1 MTTNTIRWTDRERNT
16 VTRRYA
22 ELVFSGR
29 KEGIATFRVA
39 QQEVL
44 SEGML
49 SKDRE
54 RELASMQSVGSWFP
68 PLFRELLGQIQ
79 QEAQEQALAD
89 DAEGQEEIV
98 EAQPNVD
105 LSSTSTDNLL
115 AELMRRALGIVLS
128 DPTFIAPVV
137 GQVAEQLKPS
147 LVSAVQ
153 TEILNA
159 LPSMVKTAANS
170 IGVPASVTSTRPCVP
185 AVKKRKIVII
195 GLKGGQ
201 PQQVKQKIPEDFV
214 LTFYESRVPASQLKA
229 TLKHTDHVFF
239 MSDWNNHATQS
250 VVKNSNVPFEYVPG
264 TVTNLV
270 RRISEFAAS

>member
-1 MTTNTIRWTDRERNT
+1 
-16 VTRRYA
+16 
-22 ELVFSGR
+22 
-29 KEGIATFRVA
+29 
-39 QQEVL
+39 
-44 SEGML
+44 
-49 SKDRE
+49 
-54 RELASMQSVGSWFP
+54 MQSVGTWFV
-68 PLFRELLGQIQ
+68 PLFRELLVQVH
-79 QEAQEQALAD
+79 QEAQQQAMDAE
-89 DAEGQEEIV
+89 AEGQAQEEVVAV
-98 EAQPNVD
+98 EDEPTVD
-105 LSSTSTDNLL
+105 LASASTDNLL
-115 AELMRRALGIVLS
+115 AELMRRALGSVLS
-128 DPTFIAPVV
+128 DPTFIAPIV